1 MEQITA
7 TVVVQNLLYNLLASI
22 SPDNLRRAYPH
33 LGLRNTPALDYKL
46 PLLVTEVA
54 NLAAKPPIKIDLG
67 RLNFTANTPKTIRHR
82 ESFTLTF
89 Q

>member
-7 TVVVQNLLYNLLASI
+7 TVVVQNLLHTLLASI
-22 SPDNLRRAYPH
+22 SHDNPGRAYPH
-33 LGLRNTPALDYKL
+33 SGLRSDPVLDYKI
-46 PLLVTEVA
+46 PLLVTEDA
-54 NLAAKPPIKIDLG
+54 DLAVKPPIKIDLG
-67 RLNFTANTPKTIRHR
+67 RLNFTANTPKTVRRR